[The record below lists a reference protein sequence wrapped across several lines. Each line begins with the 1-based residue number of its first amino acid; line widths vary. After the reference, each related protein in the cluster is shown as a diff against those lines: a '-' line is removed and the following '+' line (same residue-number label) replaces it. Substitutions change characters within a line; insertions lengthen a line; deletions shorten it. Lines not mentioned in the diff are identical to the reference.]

1 MAEWV
6 RKYGGVLLTAISLAS
21 IAALFVAQ
29 TVAAREVEPVKRDV
43 AVLQKGAAETEK
55 RVDRMADQI
64 DDIWRWLREE
74 RQHQ

>member
-6 RKYGGVLLTAISLAS
+6 RKYGGVLVAAALAAS
-21 IAALFVAQ
+21 TLALFVAKA
-29 TVAAREVEPVKRDV
+29 VASAEVEPVKRDV
-43 AVLQKGAAETEK
+43 AVLQKGATETEK